1 MGRSSVER
9 SCVGTGA
16 LMGARRLVASLGDG
30 SMTQGRRVGAQRR
43 RQPMATGTAVAGG
56 MIVHKMGE
64 GGSKERASVVRERE
78 RGREWGVL
86 LVDTHLRG

>member
-1 MGRSSVER
+1 
-9 SCVGTGA
+9 
-16 LMGARRLVASLGDG
+16 MGAQRLAASLGDG
-30 SMTQGRRVGAQRR
+30 SMTQGRRAGTQRR
-43 RQPMATGTAVAGG
+43 RQPVTTGMAVAGA

-86 LVDTHLRG
+86 LIDTHLRG

>member
-1 MGRSSVER
+1 
-9 SCVGTGA
+9 
-16 LMGARRLVASLGDG
+16 
-30 SMTQGRRVGAQRR
+30 
-43 RQPMATGTAVAGG
+43 VAGG